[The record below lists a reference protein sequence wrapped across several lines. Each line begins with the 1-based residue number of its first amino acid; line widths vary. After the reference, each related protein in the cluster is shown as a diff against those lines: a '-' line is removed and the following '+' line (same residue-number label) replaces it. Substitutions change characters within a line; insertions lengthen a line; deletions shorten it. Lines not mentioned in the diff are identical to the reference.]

1 MINRTKAFGFI
12 LLVALPLLV
21 VNLMGRNLGIGKED
35 MIKEVANEV
44 IGMVDDFKDKN
55 GRLPIGLHEIG
66 APFEGINKTYEYKD
80 YIFYYEQRKAGFYW
94 LTITF
99 GPDKNYCY
107 NSKDKSWIWDCDS
120 EQLEMYKKHSN

>member
-1 MINRTKAFGFI
+1 MINRTKAFRFI

-21 VNLMGRNLGIGKED
+21 VNLMGRNIGIGKED

-55 GRLPIGLHEIG
+55 GRLPVGLHEIG
-66 APFEGINKTYEYKD
+66 TPFEGIDETYEYKD
-80 YIFYYEQRKAGFYW
+80 YIFYYEQRKDGFYW

-99 GPDKNYCY
+99 GPDENFCY

-120 EQLEMYKKHSN
+120 EQLEMYK

>member
-66 APFEGINKTYEYKD
+66 APFEGIDETYEYKD
-80 YIFYYEQRKAGFYW
+80 YIFYYEQRKDGFYW

-120 EQLEMYKKHSN
+120 EQLEMYK

>member
-1 MINRTKAFGFI
+1 MINRTKAFRFI

-21 VNLMGRNLGIGKED
+21 VNIMRGNIGIGKED

-55 GRLPIGLHEIG
+55 GRLPIGLHELG
-66 APFEGINKTYEYKD
+66 APFEGINETYEYKN
-80 YIFYYEQRKAGFYW
+80 YIFYYEQRKDGFYW

-99 GPDKNYCY
+99 GPDENYCY

-120 EQLEMYKKHSN
+120 EQLEMYKKYSN

>member
-66 APFEGINKTYEYKD
+66 APFEG
-80 YIFYYEQRKAGFYW
+80 Q
-94 LTITF
+94 
-99 GPDKNYCY
+99 
-107 NSKDKSWIWDCDS
+107 
-120 EQLEMYKKHSN
+120 

>member
-1 MINRTKAFGFI
+1 MINRTKAFRFI

-21 VNLMGRNLGIGKED
+21 VNLMGRNIGIGKED

-55 GRLPIGLHEIG
+55 GRLPVGLHEIG
-66 APFEGINKTYEYKD
+66 APFEGINETYEYKD
-80 YIFYYEQRKAGFYW
+80 YIFYYEQRKDGFYW

-99 GPDKNYCY
+99 GPDENYC
-107 NSKDKSWIWDCDS
+107 
-120 EQLEMYKKHSN
+120 

>member
-1 MINRTKAFGFI
+1 MINRTKAFRFI

-35 MIKEVANEV
+35 MIKEVSNEV

-66 APFEGINKTYEYKD
+66 APFERINKTYEYKN
-80 YIFYYEQRKAGFYW
+80 YIFYYEQRKDGFYW

-99 GPDKNYCY
+99 GPDENFCY

-120 EQLEMYKKHSN
+120 EQLEMYK

>member
-21 VNLMGRNLGIGKED
+21 VNLMGGNIGIGKED

-55 GRLPIGLHEIG
+55 GRLPVGLHEIG
-66 APFEGINKTYEYKD
+66 VPFEGINETYEYKD
-80 YIFYYEQRKAGFYW
+80 YIFYYEQRKDGFYW

-107 NSKDKSWIWDCDS
+107 NSKDKSWI
-120 EQLEMYKKHSN
+120 